1 MFEHGRFEKQQ
12 SAYWRHS
19 EDWTIPSGERKP
31 HPRPMLQQDSVPAYV
46 PVVRQVGVGNS
57 VSFSQFVLMVASPM
71 LRTLAT
77 PSPVTTGTAR
87 SSRSVKISLPLVLW
101 LSPADNSSQELCEEL
116 SVGIVVRAAWLGGA
130 AVSGEREIV

>member
-1 MFEHGRFEKQQ
+1 
-12 SAYWRHS
+12 
-19 EDWTIPSGERKP
+19 
-31 HPRPMLQQDSVPAYV
+31 MLQQDSVPAYV
-46 PVVRQVGVGNS
+46 LVVRQVGVGNS

-101 LSPADNSSQELCEEL
+101 LLATPPPPQELCEEL
-116 SVGIVVRAAWLGGA
+116 STGIVVRAVWLGAA

>member
-1 MFEHGRFEKQQ
+1 
-12 SAYWRHS
+12 
-19 EDWTIPSGERKP
+19 
-31 HPRPMLQQDSVPAYV
+31 ML
-46 PVVRQVGVGNS
+46 VVRQVGVGNS

-87 SSRSVKISLPLVLW
+87 SSRSVKISLPLMLC
-101 LSPADNSSQELCEEL
+101 LFTPPLPQELCEEL
-116 SVGIVVRAAWLGGA
+116 SVGIVVRAVWLGAA

>member
-1 MFEHGRFEKQQ
+1 
-12 SAYWRHS
+12 
-19 EDWTIPSGERKP
+19 
-31 HPRPMLQQDSVPAYV
+31 MLQQDSVPAYV
-46 PVVRQVGVGNS
+46 LVVRQVGVGNS

-101 LSPADNSSQELCEEL
+101 LLTTPPPQELCEEL
-116 SVGIVVRAAWLGGA
+116 SAGIVVRAVWLGAA
-130 AVSGEREIV
+130 AVSGERDSIGAD